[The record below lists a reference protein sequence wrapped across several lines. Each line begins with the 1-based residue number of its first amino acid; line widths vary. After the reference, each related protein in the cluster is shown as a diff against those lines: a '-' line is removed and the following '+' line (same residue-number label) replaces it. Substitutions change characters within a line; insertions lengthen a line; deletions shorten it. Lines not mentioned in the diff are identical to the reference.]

1 MREINPRAKTISRT
15 LIGFI
20 TKHPFVKALMIL
32 SSNNLDCRQFC
43 ISILRTVLM
52 VMIQVPDEW
61 AKKKEYESESNANG
75 TGRKSLARLWGIF
88 VSGVLYIIPYNLKF
102 ASDKSA

>member
-1 MREINPRAKTISRT
+1 
-15 LIGFI
+15 
-20 TKHPFVKALMIL
+20 
-32 SSNNLDCRQFC
+32 
-43 ISILRTVLM
+43 M